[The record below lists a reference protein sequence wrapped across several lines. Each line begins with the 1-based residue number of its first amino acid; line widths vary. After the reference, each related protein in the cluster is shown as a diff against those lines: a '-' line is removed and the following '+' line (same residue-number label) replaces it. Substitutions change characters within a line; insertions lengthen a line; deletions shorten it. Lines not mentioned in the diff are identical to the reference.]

1 VETQTEFVVA
11 ERRCIGLDVHREF
24 AQVAVWQGGLV
35 WQAGRFATTPE
46 GVRGFAEQ
54 LGPAD
59 EVALEATGN
68 TWAIATVLAS
78 RAGRVVVS
86 NPAKTR
92 AIAEAKVKTDKVDA
106 EILAQLLA
114 ADYLPAVWRPD
125 PATAALRRQVLR
137 RAHIV
142 RQRTRLK
149 NQVHAI
155 LHRNLIPRCP
165 AADLFG
171 HKGRRWLA
179 EQSLPPDER
188 GAAIALLR
196 QLDFHA
202 QELREIDTDLGKVA
216 LDRPEVLRLMTVPGI
231 DATVA
236 LSIVAAVGDFTRF
249 RTPEK
254 LVAYLGLNPR
264 VRQSGGQPASH
275 GRITK
280 AGPAH
285 ARGMLVEAAW
295 SACKAAG
302 PLRAFY
308 QRVAARRGM
317 QVAVVATARKL
328 TVLCWHLIIKGEDYA
343 YAQPSLVAH
352 KRRKLELRAERTRGP
367 RAERQSGRLLP
378 QGRAR
383 RRARP
388 RRPGRAG
395 LPGHR
400 RHLATHPPNGSGDSR
415 PRRGP
420 QIRGGRGR
428 HQRGATIQA
437 LSGQRGAAGLTAPYP
452 ALRDGVEPRPPSPN
466 LRRSSPGSRP
476 SSLRCGRTTLTPA
489 PGRRPH
495 AATANAEEHGPRAT
509 TDDIQRKGLT
519 ISSVV

>member
-1 VETQTEFVVA
+1 METDMA
-11 ERRCIGLDVHREF
+11 RRCIGLDVHREF
-24 AQVAVWQGGLV
+24 AQVAIWQGGLV
-35 WQAGRFATTPE
+35 TQAGRFATTPE
-46 GVRGFAEQ
+46 GVRAFADG

-68 TWAIATVLAS
+68 TWAIATLLAS

-86 NPAKTR
+86 NPVKTR

-171 HKGRRWLA
+171 HKGRRWLG
-179 EQSLPPDER
+179 EQDLPPDEL
-188 GAAIALLR
+188 AAATALLR

-202 QELREIDTDLGKVA
+202 EELRLIDTDLGQVA
-216 LDRPEVLRLMTVPGI
+216 LGRPEVLRLMTVPGI

-236 LSIVAAVGDFTRF
+236 LSIVAVVGDFTRF
-249 RTPEK
+249 RTPDK

-280 AGPAH
+280 AGSAH

-308 QRVAARRGM
+308 QRVQARRGM
-317 QVAVVATARKL
+317 QIAVVATARKL
-328 TVLCWHLIIKGEDYA
+328 AVLCWHLIISGEDYA

-352 KRRKLELRAERTRGP
+352 KRRKLELRAGLPSARGQKGKSAGYSLQAV
-367 RAERQSGRLLP
+367 RAAERDLAAQAEVAYRVTIAAWQPTRPTGKTAAGTPATRT
-378 QGRAR
+378 AAT
-383 RRARP
+383 RRAGAG
-388 RRPGRAG
+388 RPGVDVA
-395 LPGHR
+395 
-400 RHLATHPPNGSGDSR
+400 ATT
-415 PRRGP
+415 
-420 QIRGGRGR
+420 
-428 HQRGATIQA
+428 GAR
-437 LSGQRGAAGLTAPYP
+437 L
-452 ALRDGVEPRPPSPN
+452 
-466 LRRSSPGSRP
+466 SRP
-476 SSLRCGRTTLTPA
+476 SRGN
-489 PGRRPH
+489 
-495 AATANAEEHGPRAT
+495 AARQG
-509 TDDIQRKGLT
+509 
-519 ISSVV
+519 

>member
-1 VETQTEFVVA
+1 MGAQRQ
-11 ERRCIGLDVHREF
+11 RRCIGLDVHREF
-24 AQVAVWQGGLV
+24 AQVAIWQAGV
-35 WQAGRFATTPE
+35 VTQAGRFATTPE
-46 GVRGFAEQ
+46 GVRAFAET
-54 LGPAD
+54 LGSAD

-68 TWAIATVLAS
+68 TGAIATLLAS

-86 NPAKTR
+86 NPVKTR

-114 ADYLPAVWRPD
+114 ADYLPAVWRPS
-125 PATAALRRQVLR
+125 PATCALRRQVLR

-171 HKGRRWLA
+171 HKGRAWLA
-179 EQSLPPDER
+179 EQELPADELS
-188 GAAIALLR
+188 AATALLR

-202 QELREIDTDLGKVA
+202 EELRLIDTELGQAA
-216 LDRPEVLRLMTVPGI
+216 LASPEVLRLMTVPGI

-236 LSIVAAVGDFTRF
+236 LSIVAAVGDFAQF
-249 RTPEK
+249 RSPEK

-295 SACKAAG
+295 SASKAAG

-308 QRVAARRGM
+308 QRVQARRGM
-317 QVAVVATARKL
+317 QIAVVATARKL
-328 TVLCWHLIIKGEDYA
+328 AVLCWHLIRKGEDYA

-352 KRRKLELRAERTRGP
+352 KRRKLELRAGLPAARGQKGKSAGYSLKAV
-367 RAERQSGRLLP
+367 RAAERDLAAQAEAAYRVTVATW
-378 QGRAR
+378 Q
-383 RRARP
+383 P
-388 RRPGRAG
+388 RRPGTGSTARSA
-395 LPGHR
+395 PGK
-400 RHLATHPPNGSGDSR
+400 A
-415 PRRGP
+415 
-420 QIRGGRGR
+420 
-428 HQRGATIQA
+428 GATRPGVDVA
-437 LSGQRGAAGLTAPYP
+437 ATNGARL
-452 ALRDGVEPRPPSPN
+452 
-466 LRRSSPGSRP
+466 SRP
-476 SSLRCGRTTLTPA
+476 SRGN
-489 PGRRPH
+489 
-495 AATANAEEHGPRAT
+495 AARQG
-509 TDDIQRKGLT
+509 
-519 ISSVV
+519 